1 MIKFKKDAN
10 AINTFN
16 SLFYWVTVLN
26 LDKLWFQLNN
36 WFSWSCSL
44 AKNS

>member
-36 WFSWSCSL
+36 WFSWSIV
-44 AKNS
+44 